1 MTRFRFKNPFFAQSF
16 FLFMKNH
23 LPAFIA
29 FHAAFLLSLMLPAQ
43 NLKPYLQSATDH
55 SVWIGWRTTAD
66 TESTVLWGE
75 SPDALNNVS
84 SGDVHTFAVNNLWH
98 RVKLD
103 NLQPNTAYFYQVK
116 SGSQT
121 SPVVRFRTYPTPA
134 SAGGHIRV
142 LIVGDTQ
149 HPGNA
154 TATFNAARAK
164 MIEKYGPNLEDHV
177 HLILKQGDNV
187 DQGTLALYSSMHFD
201 PLSVLSANIPTMTV
215 IGNHEYYQNSDLS
228 LYFPHFEFDDPDLIY
243 NNMAGQDGEHY
254 YAFRV
259 GKVLFCML
267 NSNEWWSRQ
276 TDWLEDVVQTANAD
290 PSVRMIF
297 GTAHHP
303 LRCENWVSDG
313 SAYIREQIIPAL
325 RASEKAAM
333 YTSGHS
339 HMYARG
345 SNRDSSLW
353 EVISGGGGLVQNWN
367 ENEEQDYPD
376 VQRSFDV
383 STYQIMDIDLDAG
396 TMEVECYSTGNFEYT
411 LPNVLI
417 DRFHRYLD
425 KPQPAR
431 PSMLPLADSLV
442 TLPYTFEGSPY
453 FSPVGELNNST
464 WFQVSGASGN
474 FENDLIFELKRDF
487 ENYYQ
492 IESAAYF
499 SPIDQMAG
507 VNIFQ
512 IKVDSTQVFQGKNWI
527 RVRYRDQNLE
537 WSEWSEPLAF
547 YAQNGQTPLAL
558 EPIAWWHFN
567 GDAVDA
573 TGHGFDGTVPP
584 GGVTFPQD
592 EPVRGQ
598 VAAFDNSQSITV
610 RSGVD
615 AALGL
620 PVAQMTV
627 SGWVMANTADTWGGF
642 IGNIQDTGPFEKGWA
657 LGTREQRF
665 SIALMTENAAGMT
678 YLTDTEDFTLG
689 EWYYVTATYNGAVL
703 KIFVNGEL
711 KNSSTAQNGDIV
723 YAGLASDRFVIGAYV
738 DENENWVHDG
748 ALDELILWE
757 RALSDT
763 EVMQWYQQA
772 SNLAPGVTITSPA
785 ANSTYFEPASIA
797 ISAEANDVDGA
808 VSVVEFFNGT
818 QKIYEDVDGA
828 PYAFVWDNAP
838 AGIHTLTARA
848 TDNLGARSVSAPV
861 DVIVL
866 VNTAPNV
873 SLLNPADSTVFNAPA
888 LITLIASA
896 SDTESSVP
904 LVEFFANG
912 DKIGEDNDGAP
923 YFFNWT
929 DVPAGEYL
937 LTANATDESGL
948 QAATPAV
955 YVRVETG
962 VKTTEATAF
971 TDLVISPNP
980 TDGRLIFYSSVSLA
994 GSLVRIYS
1002 MDNQLVAQITLS
1014 QNEADFG
1021 ALLPGVYRLEIQTK
1035 NAGRMRAVV
1044 VKI

>member
-1 MTRFRFKNPFFAQSF
+1 
-16 FLFMKNH
+16 MKNRFVFG
-23 LPAFIA
+23 LPAGLL
-29 FHAAFLLSLMLPAQ
+29 FLSPLLLTAQ
-43 NLKPYLQSATDH
+43 TLKPYLQSATDH
-55 SVWIGWRTTAD
+55 SIWIGWRTTTD

-75 SPDALNNVS
+75 SPDALNNVAG
-84 SGDVHTFAVNNLWH
+84 GDIHTFAPNNLWH

-116 SGSQT
+116 TGTQV
-121 SPVVRFRTYPTPA
+121 SPVARFRTYPTPA
-134 SAGGHIRV
+134 NAGGHIRV

-154 TATFNAARAK
+154 TTTFNAAKAK
-164 MIEKYGPNLEDHV
+164 LIEKYGPNLEDSV

-187 DQGTLALYSSMHFD
+187 DQGILALYSSMHFD

-228 LYFPHFEFDDPDLIY
+228 LYFPHFEFDDPALIY
-243 NNMAGQDGEHY
+243 NNIAGQDGEHY
-254 YAFRV
+254 YAFRL

-290 PSVRMIF
+290 PSVRMLF

-353 EVISGGGGLVQNWN
+353 EVISGGGGLIQNWN

-396 TMEVECYSTGNFEYT
+396 TMDVECYTTGNFEYT
-411 LPNVLI
+411 MQNVLI
-417 DRFHRYLD
+417 DRFHRYFG
-425 KPQPAR
+425 KPQPAQ
-431 PSMLPLADSLV
+431 PSLFPLADTLV

-453 FSPVGELNNST
+453 FSPAGELNNST
-464 WFQVSGASGN
+464 QFQISGASGDFDHN
-474 FENDLIFELKRDF
+474 LIVDLKRDF
-487 ENYYQ
+487 ENFYQ

-507 VNIFQ
+507 VNIFK
-512 IKVDSTQVFQGKNWI
+512 ITVDSTQVFQGKNWI

-537 WSEWSEPLAF
+537 WSEWSEPMAF
-547 YAQNGQTPLAL
+547 HAQNGQVPLVL

-567 GDAVDA
+567 GDAIDA

-584 GGVTFPQD
+584 AGVTFPQD

-598 VAAFDNSQSITV
+598 VAAFDNSESIIV

-615 AALGL
+615 AGVGL
-620 PVAQMTV
+620 PVVQMAV
-627 SGWVMANTADTWGGF
+627 SGWVKVNNADNWGGF
-642 IGNIQDTGPFEKGWA
+642 IGNIQDNGSFEKGWV
-657 LGTREQRF
+657 LGTRNQRF
-665 SIALMTENAAGMT
+665 SIALMTENASGMT
-678 YLTDTEDFTLG
+678 YLTDTEDFNLS
-689 EWYYVTATYNGAVL
+689 EWYYVTVTYNGALL
-703 KIFVNGEL
+703 KIFVNGLL

-723 YAGLASDRFVIGAYV
+723 YAGLASDRFVIGAYL

-757 RALSDT
+757 RALSDA
-763 EVMQWYQQA
+763 EVLQLYRKE
-772 SNLAPGVTITSPA
+772 SNLAPGVVITAPA
-785 ANSTYFEPASIA
+785 PNSIYTAPASIA
-797 ISAEANDVDGA
+797 ISANAADADGT

-818 QKIYEDVDGA
+818 QKIYEDVDGL

-848 TDNLGARSVSAPV
+848 TDNLGAHSVSTPV

-873 SLLNPADSTVFNAPA
+873 SLLNPADSSVYTAPA
-888 LITLIASA
+888 QITLVATA
-896 SDTESSVP
+896 NDAEGSVP
-904 LVEFFANG
+904 LVEFFANE
-912 DKIGEDNDGAP
+912 DKIGEDNDGVP

-929 DVPAGEYL
+929 NVPTGAYL
-937 LTANATDESGL
+937 LTARATDEGGMPSTSP
-948 QAATPAV
+948 QV
-955 YVRVETG
+955 YVRVETSVSTHTPPG
-962 VKTTEATAF
+962 LSA
-971 TDLVISPNP
+971 LLISPNP
-980 TDGRLIFYSSVSLA
+980 TKGAIFFRNVPSLA
-994 GSLVRIYS
+994 GSTVLVYS
-1002 MDNQLVAQITLS
+1002 MYNQLVMQTTLTH
-1014 QNEADFG
+1014 NEADLG
-1021 ALLPGVYRLEIQTK
+1021 ALPPGVYRIELQAETLERVHAI
-1035 NAGRMRAVV
+1035 V

>member
-1 MTRFRFKNPFFAQSF
+1 
-16 FLFMKNH
+16 MKKH
-23 LPAFIA
+23 LPARLLVCSL
-29 FHAAFLLSLMLPAQ
+29 FLSPVFLPAQ
-43 NLKPYLQSATDH
+43 TLKPYLQSATDH
-55 SVWIGWRTTAD
+55 SIWIGWRTAAD

-75 SPDALNNVS
+75 SPDALNNVA
-84 SGDVHTFAVNNLWH
+84 SGDVHTFAANNLWH

-116 SGSQT
+116 SGTQV
-121 SPVVRFRTYPTPA
+121 SPVARFRTYPDPA
-134 SAGGHIRV
+134 TAGGHVRV

-154 TATFNAARAK
+154 TTTFNAAKAK
-164 MIEKYGPNLEDHV
+164 LIEKYGSNIEDNV

-228 LYFPHFEFDDPDLIY
+228 LYFPHFEFDDPALIY

-290 PSVRMIF
+290 PSVGMIF

-313 SAYIREQIIPAL
+313 SAYIREQIIPTL

-396 TMEVECYSTGNFEYT
+396 TMEVECYTTGNFEYT
-411 LPNVLI
+411 MPNVLI
-417 DRFHRYLD
+417 DRFHRYLG

-431 PSMLPLADSLV
+431 PDMLPLADTLV
-442 TLPYTFEGSPY
+442 TLPFTFEGSPY

-464 WFQVSGASGN
+464 QFQVAGASGN
-474 FENDLIFELKRDF
+474 FDNDLMLDLKRDF

-512 IKVDSTQVFQGKNWI
+512 IKLDSTQVFQGKNWI

-537 WSEWSEPLAF
+537 WSDWSEPMAF
-547 YAQNGQTPLAL
+547 YAQNGQMPLSL

-567 GDAVDA
+567 GDAMDA

-584 GGVTFPQD
+584 TGVTFPQD

-598 VAAFDNSQSITV
+598 VASFDNSQSITV
-610 RSGVD
+610 RSGAD

-627 SGWVMANTADTWGGF
+627 SSWVKVNAADTWGGF

-657 LGTREQRF
+657 LGTRDQRF
-665 SIALMTENAAGMT
+665 SIALMTENASAMT
-678 YLTDTEDFTLG
+678 YLTDTENFILG

-703 KIFVNGEL
+703 KIFVNGQL

-723 YAGLASDRFVIGAYV
+723 YAGLVSDRFVIGAYV

-757 RALSDT
+757 RALGDT
-763 EVMQWYQQA
+763 EVLQLYQEQ
-772 SNLAPGVTITSPA
+772 SNLAPGIVITSPA
-785 ANSTYFEPASIA
+785 PNSMYTAPASIA
-797 ISAEANDVDGA
+797 ISAEANDMDGT
-808 VSVVEFFNGT
+808 VSVVEFFNGA

-838 AGIHTLTARA
+838 AGIHILTARA

-861 DVIVL
+861 EVIVL
-866 VNTAPNV
+866 VNTAPQV
-873 SLLNPADSTVFNAPA
+873 SLLNPADSSVYTAPA
-888 LITLIASA
+888 QITLVATA
-896 SDTESSVP
+896 SDAEGNVP

-912 DKIGEDNDGAP
+912 DKIGEDNDGVP

-937 LTANATDESGL
+937 LTALATDEGGQQTSSP
-948 QAATPAV
+948 QV
-955 YVRVETG
+955 YVRVETD
-962 VKTTEATAF
+962 V
-971 TDLVISPNP
+971 
-980 TDGRLIFYSSVSLA
+980 
-994 GSLVRIYS
+994 
-1002 MDNQLVAQITLS
+1002 
-1014 QNEADFG
+1014 
-1021 ALLPGVYRLEIQTK
+1021 
-1035 NAGRMRAVV
+1035 
-1044 VKI
+1044 